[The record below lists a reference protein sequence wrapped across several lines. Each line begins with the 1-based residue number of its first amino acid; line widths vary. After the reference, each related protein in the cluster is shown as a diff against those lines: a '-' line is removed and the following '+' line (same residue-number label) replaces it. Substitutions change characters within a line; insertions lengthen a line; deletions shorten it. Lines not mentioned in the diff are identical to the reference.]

1 MRTHTSGNLLRQDC
15 LVWTYLQLEKK
26 VQTAVS
32 WFGFVLNKS
41 IPSWFGGGF
50 MPNSGSRPEGD
61 LGTGLE
67 SPEMT
72 QKASAST
79 SCNGTH

>member
-1 MRTHTSGNLLRQDC
+1 
-15 LVWTYLQLEKK
+15 
-26 VQTAVS
+26 
-32 WFGFVLNKS
+32 
-41 IPSWFGGGF
+41 

-61 LGTGLE
+61 FRTGLE

-72 QKASAST
+72 QKVRAST

>member
-1 MRTHTSGNLLRQDC
+1 
-15 LVWTYLQLEKK
+15 
-26 VQTAVS
+26 
-32 WFGFVLNKS
+32 
-41 IPSWFGGGF
+41 

-61 LGTGLE
+61 LRTGLE

-72 QKASAST
+72 QKVSAST